1 MFDNILMYMY
11 MFCLC
16 LNPIS
21 KYIDLIIPS
30 FTQSC
35 ESIKYFYL
43 N

>member
-1 MFDNILMYMY
+1 MFDNLLMYMY

-16 LNPIS
+16 LNSIS
-21 KYIDLIIPS
+21 DYIDLIIPS

-35 ESIKYFYL
+35 ECIKYLYL